1 MFVRGYLY
9 NLISERIAKNIRGD
23 LYSSLINKDVE
34 FFDSKKTGDL
44 CKLCE
49 FNVFKVSRL
58 GADIAVVQDGLS
70 TNVSMFIRSFLFII
84 VAFVFVFIIS
94 WQLTLVMMACILPV
108 IIFSVF
114 FGRAMKNIQKNIQ
127 DAKAIISTV
136 AEETFSNVRTV
147 KAFATEAD
155 EVRRYEVG
163 NYEVYGFGK
172 LKTLWYAF
180 FQFFT
185 NLFVFG
191 AMAAIF
197 AIGTSLVKDGQLT
210 IGQITAF
217 MFYLLQILINFMI
230 LAQVLGSVMSVS
242 PFYNHINT
250 LIDHWCLL

>member
-1 MFVRGYLY
+1 MIG
-9 NLISERIAKNIRGD
+9 
-23 LYSSLINKDVE
+23 
-34 FFDSKKTGDL
+34 
-44 CKLCE
+44 C
-49 FNVFKVSRL
+49 
-58 GADIAVVQDGLS
+58 
-70 TNVSMFIRSFLFII
+70 I
-84 VAFVFVFIIS
+84 V
-94 WQLTLVMMACILPV
+94 PV

-147 KAFATEAD
+147 KAFATESD
-155 EVRRYEVG
+155 EVRRYETG
-163 NYEVYGFGK
+163 NLEVYGWGR

-217 MFYLLQILINFMI
+217 MFYLL
-230 LAQVLGSVMSVS
+230 
-242 PFYNHINT
+242 
-250 LIDHWCLL
+250 